1 MAARILEGKTLA
13 AEITAAAKA
22 AAAQAAAKTGRAPRL
37 AALSSTDD
45 YASVVYLKKE
55 IAACEKI
62 GIKAEV
68 FSITAQTPAAE
79 FIRLVRGLSSS
90 QDVDAILVPRP
101 LPKHL
106 SAILLWDN
114 LNPDKD
120 IDAAS
125 NMSLGR
131 LFNCK
136 SMAEVEACGGFVPCT
151 ALAAIKL
158 AQRHNIELAG
168 KETVVL
174 GRSSTVGKPL
184 AHMLSCLDATVTL
197 CHSRT
202 RNLEEVIRRAD
213 VVFSAIGKARFI
225 KAGMIKP
232 GATVIDIGT
241 NQDENGVF
249 CGDVDTAAVS
259 EVAGAVSP
267 VPGGV
272 GPITLSLLLHNIA
285 AAANK

>member
-22 AAAQAAAKTGRAPRL
+22 TAAQAAIKAGRAPRL

-62 GIKAEV
+62 GVAAEV
-68 FSITAQTPAAE
+68 FSLTTQTPASE
-79 FIRLVRGLSSS
+79 FVRLVKGLSTSLE
-90 QDVDAILVPRP
+90 VDAILVPRP
-101 LPKHL
+101 LPKQL

-120 IDAAS
+120 IDGAS
-125 NMSLGR
+125 NLSLGR

-136 SMAEVEACGGFVPCT
+136 SMKEVEACGGFVPCT
-151 ALAAIKL
+151 ALAAVKL
-158 AQRHNIELAG
+158 AQRHNVELAG
-168 KETVVL
+168 REVVVL

-184 AHMLSCLDATVTL
+184 AHLLSCLDATVTI

-202 RNLEEVIRRAD
+202 QRLEEVIRRAD
-213 VVFSAIGKARFI
+213 VVFSAIGKAKFI
-225 KAGMIKP
+225 KAGMVKP

-249 CGDVDTAAVS
+249 CGDVDTAAVA
-259 EVAGAVSP
+259 EVAAAVSP

-285 AAANK
+285 AAANR